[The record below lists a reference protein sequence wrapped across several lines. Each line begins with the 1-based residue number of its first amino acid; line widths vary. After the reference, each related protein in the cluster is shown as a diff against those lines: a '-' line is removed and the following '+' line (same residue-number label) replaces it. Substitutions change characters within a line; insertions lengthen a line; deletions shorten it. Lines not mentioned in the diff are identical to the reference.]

1 MFRFFTIKKWYLW
14 SWVGSLIILSS
25 LWVQVKI
32 DVKINEWF
40 GEFYD
45 MIQKALGAP
54 NAITIDE
61 YWASLFSFITLAAM
75 YVGVAVIVS
84 YFTSH
89 YLFRWRTAMVEYYH
103 SVYEKARKIEGASQR
118 VQEDTIKFSRIME
131 SLGTSLIEAIM
142 ILVEFMPILF
152 GLSIG
157 IPIFFFGDWDYGLI
171 VGALIW
177 SVGGTIFLIVLGLI
191 LRLVGVEYDLQKKE
205 AAYRKILVIAEDDGT
220 IRPKTIEEYWSS
232 LLSFIILAAL
242 YVGVAVLISFFTS
255 HYLFRW
261 RTAMVE
267 WYHSV
272 YDRARKIEGA
282 SQRVQEDTIKFSRI
296 MESLGTSFIEAIMI
310 LVEFMPI
317 LFGLSIG
324 IPIFFFGDW
333 DYGLIVGALIWS
345 VGGTIFLIL
354 LGLILRLVGV
364 EYDLQKKEAAYRKI
378 LVIAEDDGTVRPKTI
393 EELFDGVRSIHF
405 LSYIRYL
412 YFNIGRIA
420 YLQANVLSAYV
431 FLAPAIVAGAV
442 TLGVMQQIIRAFG
455 RVEGSMQY
463 ILKAWP
469 TIIELASVYKRL
481 REFESKIN
489 QEELIDEKV

>member
-1 MFRFFTIKKWYLW
+1 MFRFFSIRKWYLW

-54 NAITIDE
+54 NAITIEE

-75 YVGVAVIVS
+75 YVGVAVVVS

-89 YLFRWRTAMVEYYH
+89 YLFRWRTSMVEYYH

-191 LRLVGVEYDLQKKE
+191 LKLVGVEYDLQKKE

-220 IRPKTIEEYWSS
+220 IRPKTIEE
-232 LLSFIILAAL
+232 
-242 YVGVAVLISFFTS
+242 
-255 HYLFRW
+255 
-261 RTAMVE
+261 
-267 WYHSV
+267 
-272 YDRARKIEGA
+272 
-282 SQRVQEDTIKFSRI
+282 
-296 MESLGTSFIEAIMI
+296 
-310 LVEFMPI
+310 
-317 LFGLSIG
+317 
-324 IPIFFFGDW
+324 
-333 DYGLIVGALIWS
+333 
-345 VGGTIFLIL
+345 
-354 LGLILRLVGV
+354 
-364 EYDLQKKEAAYRKI
+364 
-378 LVIAEDDGTVRPKTI
+378 
-393 EELFDGVRSIHF
+393 LFDGVRNIHF

-431 FLAPAIVAGAV
+431 FLAPAIV

-481 REFESKIN
+481 REFETKIK
-489 QEELIDEKV
+489 QEDIVEEKI